1 MNPLEYLTL
10 LPDGCDESC
19 PYPLLIWLHGFGA
32 DMHDLAGL
40 AEIVGPS
47 DCVHVLPNA
56 PLGGFG
62 AGDGTIRA
70 WYERGGKEKPE
81 SVRLA
86 LDAIDTFTSMVL
98 ARFRVPERKAL
109 LVGFSQ
115 GGSLALRYG
124 LTRPERF
131 AGLAIMSGS
140 LHRVEELRETLPAS
154 RDQALFVAHGVHD
167 TLVPVSWGRRAVTFL
182 REQGYAP
189 EYREYPVAHAI
200 SLEESKALR
209 AWVSRVLPPS
219 PPLFAA

>member
-10 LPDGCDESC
+10 LPDGYDPSR

-40 AEIVGPS
+40 AELVGPS
-47 DCVHVLPNA
+47 DYVHVLPNA
-56 PLGGFG
+56 PPGGFG
-62 AGDGTIRA
+62 AGDATIRA
-70 WYERGGKEKPE
+70 WYERGGKEKPA

-86 LDAIDTFTSMVL
+86 LDAIDALSNTVL
-98 ARFRVPERKAL
+98 SRFQVPERKAL
-109 LVGFSQ
+109 IVGFSQ

-124 LTRPERF
+124 LTKPERF
-131 AGLAIMSGS
+131 AGLAILSGS

-167 TLVPVSWGRRAVTFL
+167 TLVPVAWGRHAVTFL

-189 EYREYPVAHAI
+189 EYREYPIAHAI
-200 SLEESKALR
+200 SAEESKALR

-219 PPLFAA
+219 PPLSAA

>member
-1 MNPLEYLTL
+1 MPHLEYLTL
-10 LPDGCDESC
+10 LPDGYDASR
-19 PYPLLIWLHGFGA
+19 PYPLVIWLHGFGA

-40 AEIVGPS
+40 AELVGPA
-47 DCVHVLPNA
+47 DYIHVLPNA

-70 WYERGGKEKPE
+70 WYERGGKEKPD
-81 SVRLA
+81 SIRLA
-86 LDAIDTFTSMVL
+86 LEAIDTFASAVL
-98 ARFRVPERKAL
+98 ARFHVPERRAL

-131 AGLAIMSGS
+131 AGLAILSGS
-140 LHRVEELRETLPAS
+140 LKRVEELGETLPAS

-167 TLVPVSWGRRAVTFL
+167 LLVPVSWGRRAASYL

-189 EYREYPVAHAI
+189 EYREYPVAHSI
-200 SLEESKALR
+200 SVEESKALR

-219 PPLFAA
+219 PLSVA

>member
-10 LPDGCDESC
+10 LPDGYDASR
-19 PYPLLIWLHGFGA
+19 PYPLIIWLHGFGA

-40 AEIVGPS
+40 AELVGPT
-47 DCVHVLPNA
+47 DYIHVLPNA

-70 WYERGGKEKPE
+70 WYERGGKEKQE

-86 LDAIDTFTSMVL
+86 LEAIDTFTSTIL
-98 ARFRVPERKAL
+98 SRFHVPDRKAL

-124 LTRPERF
+124 LTKPDRF
-131 AGLAIMSGS
+131 AGLAILSGS
-140 LHRVEELRETLPAS
+140 LKRVEELGETLPPA

-167 TLVPVSWGRRAVTFL
+167 LLVPVSWGRRAASYL

-189 EYREYPVAHAI
+189 EYREYPIAHAI
-200 SLEESKALR
+200 GDEEIVALR
-209 AWVSRVLPPS
+209 AWVARVLTPS
-219 PPLFAA
+219 